1 MPDSERHDRSTATP
15 QSYRDY
21 ASSIHQRAEQACFA
35 ESRQTLEDVAR
46 CYEVLANHVEG
57 RRKTR

>member
-1 MPDSERHDRSTATP
+1 MPDSARHDRNTAAP

-21 ASSIHQRAEQACFA
+21 ASSIHQRAERARFA
-35 ESRQTLEDVAR
+35 ESRQILEDVAR
-46 CYEVLANHVEG
+46 CYEALANHVEG